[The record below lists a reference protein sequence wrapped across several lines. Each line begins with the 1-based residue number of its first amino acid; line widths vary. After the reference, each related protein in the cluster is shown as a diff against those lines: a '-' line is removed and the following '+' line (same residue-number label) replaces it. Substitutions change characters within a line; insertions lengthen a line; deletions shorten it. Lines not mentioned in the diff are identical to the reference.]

1 MRHVAVIDGQW
12 VALVGYGA
20 AALTL
25 TARDRWVGWSPENRY
40 RRLRFV
46 ANNQRFCVLES
57 PAPKNL
63 ASAVLGASLRRL
75 SADWRDTW
83 GHPVVLVETFTDP
96 ARHRGTCYQATNFE
110 QVGTTSGWRR
120 SKNSYVH
127 HGTPKAVWLRPLRKG
142 AASILADTFDH
153 PIIARN
159 PRRRPIIDANL
170 LDFDTSDGL
179 LARLSTLPEQSNS
192 QYLWMGYFR
201 FGCGSFRV
209 CYAACWMLVS
219 V

>member
-1 MRHVAVIDGQW
+1 MRRIDRSEFARFDACLDEHHWLGRGLVGETMRDVAVIEDQW

-75 SADWRDTW
+75 SADWQDAW
-83 GHPVVLVETFTDP
+83 GHPVVLVETF
-96 ARHRGTCYQATNFE
+96 
-110 QVGTTSGWRR
+110 
-120 SKNSYVH
+120 K
-127 HGTPKAVWLRPLRKG
+127 
-142 AASILADTFDH
+142 
-153 PIIARN
+153 
-159 PRRRPIIDANL
+159 
-170 LDFDTSDGL
+170 
-179 LARLSTLPEQSNS
+179 
-192 QYLWMGYFR
+192 
-201 FGCGSFRV
+201 
-209 CYAACWMLVS
+209 
-219 V
+219 